1 MIYPVLDQ
9 TSTGYINN
17 KKEGG
22 GDLCSYHE
30 HSAKYKTGK
39 ILYLKICEFNFKKL
53 KFYTGTQK
61 KKENYIFIFFSY
73 YFGARPP
80 GYSDVCNFL
89 LFYILISKKL

>member
-53 KFYTGTQK
+53 KFYIGTQK
-61 KKENYIFIFFSY
+61 KKKIIYLFF
-73 YFGARPP
+73 F
-80 GYSDVCNFL
+80 FL
-89 LFYILISKKL
+89 LFWGASTGL

>member
-39 ILYLKICEFNFKKL
+39 ILYLK
-53 KFYTGTQK
+53 
-61 KKENYIFIFFSY
+61 
-73 YFGARPP
+73 
-80 GYSDVCNFL
+80 
-89 LFYILISKKL
+89 